1 MDGSGARRARVPG
14 DRMSGETELEVVSV
28 IAKVLV
34 KECSGMPMEL
44 ATRYAVKILAALR
57 GEGYLV

>member
-1 MDGSGARRARVPG
+1 
-14 DRMSGETELEVVSV
+14 MSGETELEVVSV